1 MIRKLIILITN
12 IIDGIIIMRMIE
24 NKEFI
29 QIGECDSIQIGCR
42 QGNRLNISN
51 HTNNNLKNNTVDYK
65 IHIIVD
71 SFHE

>member
-42 QGNRLNISN
+42 QGNGLNISN
-51 HTNNNLKNNTVDYK
+51 HTNSNLKNNTVD
-65 IHIIVD
+65 
-71 SFHE
+71 